1 VGLNIISQNNTYIC
15 KLKTEETEMST
26 SLFRKNI
33 EDIHVPILSGLGESG
48 IVLTNQKDTVSD
60 IPSIMFAL
68 ETACNRFGANAVYF
82 RYYSDRQTYIPQ
94 MYIFDFTDK
103 FVSVSNRKEIH
114 KKMWN
119 GCQVPAYMI
128 VEKTRISICS
138 SRLTPSDSD
147 KTLSDILSISAE
159 YFKDFPSQELANGVF
174 WETLENEK
182 SFDFDQSATKDLIRG
197 LKNVFHKFQSDSG
210 LDRHVALR
218 LLMQCLL
225 IKYLEE
231 REDSS
236 TSGYFSKHYFKDNF
250 GCEDFCSTIKKGN
263 LLNLLDLL
271 AKDFN
276 GKIFEWNTYSQAS
289 ARTAIQQTQVKE
301 LANYLDANIEDNQYL
316 LWRRYSFSHLP
327 VEVISSV
334 YEELLTDSKDIV
346 YTPEM
351 IVSTLVDECMP
362 IDKPQKNFKLIDVS
376 CGSGIF
382 LVKAYKRLVQWWRY
396 EQWKQTGKLKK
407 PSLDTLK
414 NLLTNS
420 VYGVDVEEDAINLS
434 IFSLA
439 LAILDEVDLNPP
451 TWEKLKFPNLSENIA
466 CKNFFEYVTN
476 QEHHRLFD
484 LVIGNPPFNL
494 KKENG
499 REPSRKDYFKGV
511 KEQYGYQ
518 SPIQVPDENPALH
531 FLCSSMSLLKDDS
544 MLCMIQPSGPLLYQK
559 DERFKASLFG
569 EYNLLQVIDFTNL
582 DDKLWGQRRVAT
594 AAVFME
600 KAKPDDTNV
609 LHLIANRAFSNT
621 HKLFLEFDHY
631 DFHFVRKHDAIHNSH
646 VWKANLL
653 GGHRVARIIDIFAY
667 QRTILDFLN
676 SKKDAGWSS
685 GEGFIEGK
693 GPELDYI
700 TGKTYLDTN
709 LFKGKHAQNVLG
721 TCSVKNFHRSTSKD
735 IFESPHL
742 LIRKILKKD
751 GLISCLYNEYVTF
764 RNGIYAI
771 HAPESE
777 IEELKALSDYFERN
791 GILLRFLIQAM
802 SSRVGI
808 IKVNS
813 FYNEDIENLPYPED
827 THSMALTEA
836 DAIIIND
843 AIEYYSNPRKS
854 SVHKKL
860 YQEEMPIE
868 DIPLFTDLFC
878 KGFNTYAST
887 KDKEFSLTKIID
899 AGDYFAVQLELRE
912 IGYRGYTIDNNKEIA
927 SYLKSVFPAQAKKL
941 PIAHIQKIM
950 KVYGKGVIVLVKP
963 KQRRFWLQSI
973 ALRDSD
979 DIFADNIKMLQA
991 HV

>member
-1 VGLNIISQNNTYIC
+1 MGLNIISQNNTYIC

-33 EDIHVPILSGLGESG
+33 EDIHVPILSELGESG

-434 IFSLA
+434 IFS
-439 LAILDEVDLNPP
+439 
-451 TWEKLKFPNLSENIA
+451 
-466 CKNFFEYVTN
+466 
-476 QEHHRLFD
+476 H
-484 LVIGNPPFNL
+484 
-494 KKENG
+494 
-499 REPSRKDYFKGV
+499 
-511 KEQYGYQ
+511 
-518 SPIQVPDENPALH
+518 
-531 FLCSSMSLLKDDS
+531 
-544 MLCMIQPSGPLLYQK
+544 
-559 DERFKASLFG
+559 
-569 EYNLLQVIDFTNL
+569 
-582 DDKLWGQRRVAT
+582 
-594 AAVFME
+594 
-600 KAKPDDTNV
+600 
-609 LHLIANRAFSNT
+609 
-621 HKLFLEFDHY
+621 
-631 DFHFVRKHDAIHNSH
+631 
-646 VWKANLL
+646 
-653 GGHRVARIIDIFAY
+653 
-667 QRTILDFLN
+667 
-676 SKKDAGWSS
+676 
-685 GEGFIEGK
+685 
-693 GPELDYI
+693 
-700 TGKTYLDTN
+700 
-709 LFKGKHAQNVLG
+709 
-721 TCSVKNFHRSTSKD
+721 
-735 IFESPHL
+735 
-742 LIRKILKKD
+742 
-751 GLISCLYNEYVTF
+751 
-764 RNGIYAI
+764 
-771 HAPESE
+771 
-777 IEELKALSDYFERN
+777 
-791 GILLRFLIQAM
+791 
-802 SSRVGI
+802 
-808 IKVNS
+808 
-813 FYNEDIENLPYPED
+813 
-827 THSMALTEA
+827 
-836 DAIIIND
+836 
-843 AIEYYSNPRKS
+843 
-854 SVHKKL
+854 
-860 YQEEMPIE
+860 
-868 DIPLFTDLFC
+868 
-878 KGFNTYAST
+878 
-887 KDKEFSLTKIID
+887 
-899 AGDYFAVQLELRE
+899 
-912 IGYRGYTIDNNKEIA
+912 
-927 SYLKSVFPAQAKKL
+927 
-941 PIAHIQKIM
+941 
-950 KVYGKGVIVLVKP
+950 
-963 KQRRFWLQSI
+963 
-973 ALRDSD
+973 
-979 DIFADNIKMLQA
+979 
-991 HV
+991 

>member
-1 VGLNIISQNNTYIC
+1 
-15 KLKTEETEMST
+15 MPT
-26 SLFRKNI
+26 SPFSKNI
-33 EDIHVPILSGLGESG
+33 EEINVPILSGLGESG
-48 IVLTNQKDTVSD
+48 IVLTSQTDAVSD
-60 IPSIMFAL
+60 VPSIMFAL

-103 FVSVSNRKEIH
+103 IDSISDRKEIH

-128 VEKTRISICS
+128 VEKTQISICS
-138 SRLTPSDSD
+138 SRLTPSDSN
-147 KTLSDILSISAE
+147 KSLSEILSISADC
-159 YFKDFPSQELANGVF
+159 FKEFPSQELANGVF

-231 REDSS
+231 RDDSS

-250 GCEDFCSTIKKGN
+250 GCDDFCSTIKKGK

-276 GKIFEWNTYSQAS
+276 GKIFEWNTDSQAS
-289 ARTAIQQTQVKE
+289 ARAAIQQTQVNE

-362 IDKPQKNFKLIDVS
+362 IDKPQENFKLIDVS

-396 EQWKQTGKLKK
+396 EQWKQTGELKK

-414 NLLTNS
+414 NLLTYS

-476 QEHHRLFD
+476 REHHGLFD

-499 REPSRKDYFKGV
+499 REPSRRDYFKGV

-531 FLCSSMSLLKDDS
+531 FLCSSMSLLKDGA
-544 MLCMIQPSGPLLYQK
+544 MLCMIQPSSPLLYQR

-582 DDKLWGQRRVAT
+582 DDKLWGRRRVAT

-600 KAKPDDTNV
+600 KAKPDDANV
-609 LHLIANRAFSNT
+609 LHLIANRVFSNT

-631 DFHFVRKHDAIHNSH
+631 DFHFVRKYDAIHLSY

-653 GGHRVARIIDIFAY
+653 GGHRVKRMLDVLTK
-667 QRTILDFLN
+667 QRTIGGFLKQ
-676 SKKDAGWSS
+676 KKKEGWAC
-685 GEGFIEGK
+685 GEGFIEWTGIGK
-693 GPELDYI
+693 PQRADFI
-700 TGKTYLDTN
+700 TGNTYLDTDD
-709 LFKGKHAQNVLG
+709 FTGKENRLRQCGVQQFLRPRKHEIYEA
-721 TCSVKNFHRSTSKD
+721 
-735 IFESPHL
+735 PHL
-742 LIRKILKKD
+742 LIRKIVTD
-751 GLISCLYNEYVTF
+751 SGLISCLYDKYVTF
-764 RNGIYAI
+764 RNGIYSI
-771 HAPESE
+771 HAPEQDRADLE
-777 IEELKALSDYFERN
+777 NLANYIDN
-791 GILLRFLIQAM
+791 NNILFRFMLQAM
-802 SSRVGI
+802 SGRAGV
-808 IKVNS
+808 IKATSLND
-813 FYNEDIENLPYPED
+813 EDIKALPYPEYASSHAIPKAD
-827 THSMALTEA
+827 EIVMSDAL
-836 DAIIIND
+836 
-843 AIEYYSNPRKS
+843 EYYSAPRRQD
-854 SVHKKL
+854 VHEKL
-860 YQEEMPIE
+860 YEEEI
-868 DIPLFTDLFC
+868 TD
-878 KGFNTYAST
+878 
-887 KDKEFSLTKIID
+887 
-899 AGDYFAVQLELRE
+899 LELRR
-912 IGYRGYTIDNNKEIA
+912 YA
-927 SYLKSVFPAQAKKL
+927 AVFCMGIHTYACQNGMGFKLSRIISSGKYYVLQIEQKDIESPAYEECNDIIKYINTLIPVHSHQKHS
-941 PIAHIQKIM
+941 AHIQKIM
-950 KVYGKGVIVLVKP
+950 KICGTGVVLLIKP
-963 KQRRFWLQSI
+963 KLRRYWLQSI

-979 DIFADNIKMLQA
+979 DIFADNIMFLQS

>member
-1 VGLNIISQNNTYIC
+1 MGLNIISQKNTYIC

-48 IVLTNQKDTVSD
+48 IVLTSQKDTISD
-60 IPSIMFAL
+60 VPSIMFAL
-68 ETACNRFGANAVYF
+68 ETARNRFGASAVYF

-128 VEKTRISICS
+128 VEKTQISICS

-147 KTLSDILSISAE
+147 KPLSDILSISAE

-289 ARTAIQQTQVKE
+289 ARAAIQQTQVKE

-396 EQWKQTGKLKK
+396 EQWKQTGELKK

-476 QEHHRLFD
+476 QEHHGLFD

-518 SPIQVPDENPALH
+518 SPIQIPDENPALH
-531 FLCSSMSLLKDDS
+531 FLCSSMSLLKDGS
-544 MLCMIQPSGPLLYQK
+544 MLCMIQPSSPLLYQK
-559 DERFKASLFG
+559 DKRFKASLFG

-582 DDKLWGQRRVAT
+582 DDKLWGRRRVAT

-600 KAKPDDTNV
+600 KAKPDDANV

-631 DFHFVRKHDAIHNSH
+631 DFHFVRKYEAIHKNYI
-646 VWKANLL
+646 WKANLL
-653 GGHRVARIIDIFAY
+653 GGHRIKRILDVLTK
-667 QRTILDFLN
+667 QRTIGGFLKQ
-676 SKKDAGWSS
+676 KKKEGWTG
-685 GEGFIEGK
+685 GEGFIEWTGK
-693 GPELDYI
+693 GKYKRAGYI
-700 TGKTYLDTN
+700 TGSAYLDTDD
-709 LFKGKHAQNVLG
+709 FKGKEN
-721 TCSVKNFHRSTSKD
+721 RTSPCEVQLFLRPRKQL
-735 IFESPHL
+735 IYEAPHL
-742 LIRKILKKD
+742 LIRKIVTD
-751 GLISCLYNEYVTF
+751 SGLISCLYDRYVTF
-764 RNGIYAI
+764 RNGIYSI
-771 HAPESE
+771 HAPEQDRANLE
-777 IEELKALSDYFERN
+777 NLANFIDN
-791 GILLRFLIQAM
+791 NNILFRFMLQAM
-802 SSRVGI
+802 SGRAGI
-808 IKVNS
+808 IKATSLND
-813 FYNEDIENLPYPED
+813 EDIKALPYPES
-827 THSMALTEA
+827 TSSSAFSMADEIVMKDALDYFSAPKRQEVHQRLYREDATIPELHQYA
-836 DAIIIND
+836 D
-843 AIEYYSNPRKS
+843 
-854 SVHKKL
+854 V
-860 YQEEMPIE
+860 
-868 DIPLFTDLFC
+868 FC
-878 KGFNTYAST
+878 KGFNSYAGQNGRGFALSRIISSGQYYLLQIEQKDIEGPVYEECDDISGYINTLTPIHSSQNHST
-887 KDKEFSLTKIID
+887 
-899 AGDYFAVQLELRE
+899 
-912 IGYRGYTIDNNKEIA
+912 
-927 SYLKSVFPAQAKKL
+927 
-941 PIAHIQKIM
+941 HIQKIM
-950 KVYGKGVIVLVKP
+950 KVYGKGVLLLIKP
-963 KQRRFWLQSI
+963 KLRRYWLQSI

-979 DIFADNIKMLQA
+979 DIFADNIKLLQNHA
-991 HV
+991 

>member
-1 VGLNIISQNNTYIC
+1 
-15 KLKTEETEMST
+15 MPT

-33 EDIHVPILSGLGESG
+33 EDIHVPILSGHRESG
-48 IVLTNQKDTVSD
+48 IVLKSQKDSVSD
-60 IPSIMFAL
+60 VPSIMFAF
-68 ETACNRFGANAVYF
+68 ETACNRFGASAVYF
-82 RYYSDRQTYIPQ
+82 RYYSDRQTYTPQ

-103 FVSVSNRKEIH
+103 SISFSDRKEIH

-128 VEKTRISICS
+128 VEKTQISICS
-138 SRLTPSDSD
+138 SRLTPSESD
-147 KTLSDILSISAE
+147 KNLSDILSISAE

-236 TSGYFSKHYFKDNF
+236 KSGYFSKHYFKDNF
-250 GCEDFCSTIKKGN
+250 GCVDFCSTIKKGK

-276 GKIFEWNTYSQAS
+276 GKIFEWNTDSQVL
-289 ARTAIQQTQVKE
+289 ARAAIQQTQVKE
-301 LANYLDANIEDNQYL
+301 LAKYLDANIEDNQYL

-362 IDKPQKNFKLIDVS
+362 IDKPQENFKLIDVS

-396 EQWKQTGKLKK
+396 EQWKQTGELKK

-466 CKNFFEYVTN
+466 CKNFFEYVTH

-499 REPSRKDYFKGV
+499 REPSRKNYFKGA

-531 FLCSSMSLLKDDS
+531 FLCSSMSLLKDGS

-559 DERFKASLFG
+559 NEQFKASLFG

-594 AAVFME
+594 AAVFMK
-600 KAKPDDTNV
+600 KAKPDDANV

-631 DFHFVRKHDAIHNSH
+631 DFHFVRKYDAIHKSY
-646 VWKANLL
+646 VWKSNLL
-653 GGHRVARIIDIFAY
+653 GGYRVQHLLDRMTSL
-667 QRTILDFLN
+667 RTVSDFLN
-676 SKKDAGWSS
+676 SKKDSGWAA

-693 GPELDYI
+693 GDNLDYI
-700 TGKTYLDTN
+700 SGQTYLDTN
-709 LFKGKHAQNVLG
+709 SFKGDHSQNVLG
-721 TCSVKNFHRSTSKD
+721 ICHVRSFHRSTSRD
-735 IFESPHL
+735 IFEAPHL
-742 LIRKILKKD
+742 LIRKILKND
-751 GLISCLYNEYVTF
+751 GFIACLYNEYVTF

-771 HAPESE
+771 HAPKSE
-777 IEELKALSDYFERN
+777 IGGLQALSDYFKNN
-791 GILLRFLIQAM
+791 GTLLRFLVQAM
-802 SSRVGI
+802 SSRVGV

-827 THSMALTEA
+827 ALSISLTEA
-836 DAIIIND
+836 DSIIIND
-843 AIEYYSNPRKS
+843 AIKYYSNPRKL
-854 SVHKKL
+854 SVHTSL
-860 YQEEMPIE
+860 YHEAISPDELHSFS
-868 DIPLFTDLFC
+868 DVFC
-878 KGFNTYAST
+878 KGINSFASSNN
-887 KDKEFSLTKIID
+887 KEYSLSKIID
-899 AGDYFAVQLELRE
+899 ARDYFVVQFELRD
-912 IGYRGYTIDNNKEIA
+912 IGNEQYKLEKNENIVGYLESILP
-927 SYLKSVFPAQAKKL
+927 SQAKQK
-941 PIAHIQKIM
+941 HTTFIQKIM
-950 KVYGKGVIVLVKP
+950 KICGKGIVVLIKP

-979 DIFADNIKMLQA
+979 DLFADNIQMLYNA
-991 HV
+991 